1 MSDTAGGHI
10 PELFGSDFLAKL
22 KHLSLVAKKR
32 AVGVRKGERRAIRK
46 GSSVEFADYRDY
58 TAGDDLRRVDWNAYA
73 RIDKLLLKLFEEE
86 EELFIYIL
94 VDTSESMRY
103 GDPIKLDYARRVAA
117 ALAYIGLTNQD
128 RVSLATFS
136 SKLTEQ
142 LGPLTGN
149 KAIFQVFDFLAK
161 APSGGKTSFLD
172 TLKTYA
178 RQIKRRGIMVIISDF
193 LDESGIEAMMKN
205 LLTSRFE
212 ALCLHLHSPEEEE
225 PPLKGD
231 LRLVDMETG
240 EFRDVF
246 VTKELA
252 EEYKKAFNA
261 YSEEIQKFC
270 TKRAMNYVRASTS
283 VDFDDLVMNV
293 LRKGRFL
300 R

>member
-1 MSDTAGGHI
+1 MSNGSDARI
-10 PELFGSDFLAKL
+10 PELFGSEFLKKL
-22 KHLSLVAKKR
+22 EYLSLVAKKR
-32 AVGVRKGERRAIRK
+32 AAGDRKGERRAIRK

-94 VDTSESMRY
+94 VDTSESMNF
-103 GDPIKLDYARRVAA
+103 GSPKKLDYARKVAA
-117 ALAYIGLTNQD
+117 ALAYIGLSNQD
-128 RVSLATFS
+128 RVSIATFS
-136 SKLTEQ
+136 SKLTDQ
-142 LGPLTGN
+142 LGPVSG
-149 KAIFQVFDFLAK
+149 KRSVFQVFDFLAK
-161 APSGGKTSFLD
+161 SPTGGKTSFLD

-225 PPLKGD
+225 PPQKGD

-261 YSEEIQKFC
+261 YSDEIQKFC
-270 TKRAMNYVRASTS
+270 LKRAMSYVRASTE
-283 VDFDDLVMNV
+283 VDFDDLVMKV
-293 LRKGRFL
+293 LRKGGLL